1 LIYNLLASCKI
12 IILKLKQVKNIFDV
26 TVKDL
31 CIKKGITQEQLAEC
45 LNLQPQT
52 ITTIETGRMFVS
64 SEVLANLSNFFEVDP
79 TIFFAKKPRILTE
92 EDLDYIK
99 EIKRLLP
106 SFSTARLRDIYNI
119 LLVLQK

>member
-1 LIYNLLASCKI
+1 MVDS
-12 IILKLKQVKNIFDV
+12 KQIRATLGA
-26 TVKDL
+26 TVKEL
-31 CIKKGITQEQLAEC
+31 RTNKGITQELLSEY
-45 LNLQPQT
+45 LELQPQT

-64 SEVLANLSNFFEVDP
+64 SDVLANLCNYFEVDP

-106 SFSTARLRDIYNI
+106 SCSTARLRDIYNI
-119 LLVLQK
+119 LLALQK